1 MFSIIHSCKGLAR
14 VLTACAVLFAAM
26 VSGGS
31 QAAVAEGAG
40 PRQVVDL
47 SGGWRFL
54 FGEQPR
60 EAVVGA
66 DFDDSEW
73 ETISVPHSWNRV
85 GEYRLERSE
94 WANDAQGVGW
104 YRLVYEAPA
113 ADEGQRQ
120 YLDFGAVGNI
130 ADVWV
135 NGVHVGQHK
144 GAFSR
149 FRLDVTDAWKPG
161 ETNLIAVRADNSR
174 PAVGSSTEH
183 VIPLSGDFFVHGGLY
198 RDVSLITSHE
208 AGIDLLDY
216 GGPGIYA
223 DATAISEG
231 RADISV
237 LARLRNASD
246 DVRQLELVATIHDAE
261 GRQVARSTQ
270 PVQLQPGTAEV
281 DAELAVDSPRLWDG
295 RRDPYLYSFTVEV
308 WEQGRALDSVTQPLG
323 IRDFHFDADE
333 GFFLNGRH
341 LKLHGVSRHQD
352 RYGKGWA
359 LTRED
364 HAEDMA
370 LIVEM
375 GANTVRHAHYQHDDA
390 WSDEADRAGMV
401 VWAEVPYVT
410 TPSLS
415 GGKGSPEL
423 WANAEQQTREL
434 IRQHYN
440 HPSIMMWSI
449 GNEVDVAKGFGVA
462 GDPPQPL
469 ALLEHLR
476 RVVKEEDSHRPT
488 IYADCCEGVG
498 MVKTAGEPLVGA
510 TDLVGLNRYF
520 GWYYPQPQAA
530 RDRFAAHLD
539 EIHQRYPDL
548 PISISEYGGGGAF
561 TQHSDNVNAGALN
574 FTGRP
579 QPEEY
584 LSFVHEQTWPVIAER
599 DYVFASWVWNMFDF
613 TSNLR
618 KEGDSIDLNTKGLVS
633 YDRKIRKDAF
643 YYYKAL
649 WNPEPMIY
657 LTGKRHRERP
667 YAMTDVKAYSN
678 AQKATLTLN
687 GVVVGES
694 DCREG
699 ICQWSDVS
707 LQPGANVA
715 TVEAVINGQR
725 VADST
730 TWIGP
735 DPMAGV
741 RIDVGNLAGSVIAGK
756 HFGSDHFV
764 SGGVPQ
770 LLNMG
775 GFGGMGGKSRRVTAQ
790 HSELYDH
797 WREGEVF
804 SYAIP
809 VPNGLWHVTLHSF
822 AAGVGIATASM
833 AVLANGEAVLPAIEV
848 GVPMSPMEALMAA
861 AARGETPGAT
871 GGDKEAS
878 LHGQSHGF
886 DVVVSDG
893 VLRLDISAGDG
904 KAAIA
909 AIEAIYRGAAVTD
922 P

>member
-1 MFSIIHSCKGLAR
+1 M
-14 VLTACAVLFAAM
+14 AVGVVMLLM
-26 VSGGS
+26 NLVSGLVL
-31 QAAVAEGAG
+31 AADEQHTGHRRVVPLAE
-40 PRQVVDL
+40 
-47 SGGWRFL
+47 GWRFAL
-54 FGEQPR
+54 GEQPP
-60 EAVVGA
+60 EIVMVPG
-66 DFDDSEW
+66 FDSSHW
-73 ETISVPHSWNRV
+73 ETVSIPHSWNRV
-85 GEYRLERSE
+85 GEYRLERSD
-94 WANDAQGVGW
+94 WANAVQGEGW
-104 YRLVYEAPA
+104 YRLEFEAPS
-113 ADEGQRQ
+113 DSPGRYY
-120 YLDFGAVGNI
+120 YLDFGAVGAI

-135 NGVHVGQHK
+135 NGQHVGQHK

-149 FRLDVTDAWKPG
+149 FRFDVTSVWKPG
-161 ETNLIAVRADNSR
+161 QTNLIAVRADNSK
-174 PAVGSSTEH
+174 PAIGSSTEH
-183 VIPLSGDFFVHGGLY
+183 VIPLAGDFFVHGGIY
-198 RDVSLITSHE
+198 RDVSLISVPD
-208 AGIDLLDY
+208 ASIDLLDY
-216 GGPGIYA
+216 GGPGVYA
-223 DATAISEG
+223 DVTAIDET
-231 RADISV
+231 RADIRIV
-237 LARLRNASD
+237 ARLRNAGEDSRD
-246 DVRQLELVATIHDAE
+246 LELVTTINDAM
-261 GRQVARSTQ
+261 GKPVSSNTRA
-270 PVQLQPGTAEV
+270 VQLPAGVLEV
-281 DAELAVDSPRLWDG
+281 KSELSVESPRLWDG
-295 RRDPYLYSFTVEV
+295 RHDPYLYSFTVSLLQ
-308 WEQGRALDSVTQPLG
+308 QGTILDSVTQPLG
-323 IRDFHFDADE
+323 IRSFHFDAQK

-352 RYGKGWA
+352 RYHKGWA
-359 LTRED
+359 LSRED

-561 TQHSDNVNAGALN
+561 TQHSDNVSTGALN

-599 DYVFASWVWNMFDF
+599 DYVFASWVWSMFDF

-715 TVEAVINGQR
+715 SVEAVINGQR